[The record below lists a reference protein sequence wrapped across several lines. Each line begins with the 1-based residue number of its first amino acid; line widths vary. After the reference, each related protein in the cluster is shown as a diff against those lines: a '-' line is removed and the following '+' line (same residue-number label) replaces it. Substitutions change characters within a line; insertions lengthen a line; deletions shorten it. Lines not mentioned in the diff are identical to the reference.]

1 MDQSNRREPMKP
13 AVALA
18 MLQRDNRWLLQLRD
32 DLSTILYPGHWGLFG
47 GHLEPGETPD
57 QAVQRELEE
66 EIAWRPG
73 ERIRPWF
80 SDARGSRVVHVFR
93 GELVHPLE
101 KLQLLEGQDWTLAS
115 LEQLR
120 SGSIWS
126 ERRQEKRPIAPGL
139 IVVVQR
145 LLTEADPHA
154 I

>member
-1 MDQSNRREPMKP
+1 MKP

-18 MLQRDNRWLLQLRD
+18 MLERDNRWLLQLRD

-57 QAVQRELEE
+57 HAVQRELEE
-66 EIAWRPG
+66 EIAWHPG
-73 ERIRPWF
+73 EQLRPWF
-80 SDARGSRVVHVFR
+80 SDASGNRVVNVFR
-93 GELVHPLE
+93 GQLLQPLE
-101 KLQLLEGQDWTLAS
+101 NLQLLEGQDWTLAT

-126 ERRQEKRPIAPGL
+126 ERRKERRPIAPGL
-139 IVVVQR
+139 MVVVQR
-145 LLTEADPHA
+145 LMAEADSDA